1 MPDPRLT
8 DTSDDLTS
16 HTPSLV
22 EAALPAPNITTIAKH
37 FVKFHLVPVKHLSQ
51 SSTDVAGI
59 LPSMSYDRRNQ
70 RTTTTTR
77 RNGRYIPPPPP
88 PPSGSHRN
96 HSVLGYWV
104 PLITIGTIAVGGL
117 AAWVWS
123 ERGSDDD
130 YPEDKPSRPTPGPGG
145 PYPGPGGPFPGPGAP
160 QYPNSGPQPPPGSF
174 PSQDGPQSTMPPP
187 VGGEASSYYGQASR
201 SATTTTTQRNDN
213 TFLSRVTGVI
223 GRTPSPQQFFD
234 QASRHVAAAGAAA
247 GAALSS
253 IMEENKH
260 DDNEFVGRQGRSEL
274 LARREEREGFSD
286 HERWSEEAEEKRRTE
301 VGSSRRDD
309 KGKARSKRI
318 VAIVLSAETD
328 DYKHDADASYHTEHG
343 VC

>member
-1 MPDPRLT
+1 M
-8 DTSDDLTS
+8 
-16 HTPSLV
+16 
-22 EAALPAPNITTIAKH
+22 
-37 FVKFHLVPVKHLSQ
+37 
-51 SSTDVAGI
+51 
-59 LPSMSYDRRNQ
+59 
-70 RTTTTTR
+70 
-77 RNGRYIPPPPP
+77 
-88 PPSGSHRN
+88 
-96 HSVLGYWV
+96 

-123 ERGSDDD
+123 ERENDDEF
-130 YPEDKPSRPTPGPGG
+130 PEDKPSRPTPGPGG
-145 PYPGPGGPFPGPGAP
+145 PYPGPGAP
-160 QYPNSGPQPPPGSF
+160 QYPNNGPPPPGSF
-174 PSQDGPQSTMPPP
+174 PSQGGPQPAMPPP
-187 VGGEASSYYGQASR
+187 VGGEAASYYNQTSR
-201 SATTTTTQRNDN
+201 SATATNTQRTDN

-234 QASRHVAAAGAAA
+234 HASRQVSAGVAAAGAAA

-260 DDNEFVGRQGRSEL
+260 DDDEHLLSHEGRNEL

-301 VGSSRRDD
+301 VGSSRRED
-309 KGKARSKRI
+309 KGKGRSKRI

-343 VC
+343 VCKST